1 MLEDFLAKCGKERV
15 FLILIVV
22 FIALSLLSLTALYTG
37 GIMVYM
43 MLIVIISMLFYI
55 PISVL
60 IFLFIVFY
68 HVFYKGI
75 QIK

>member
-1 MLEDFLAKCGKERV
+1 MLEDFLAKCGKEQV